1 MRPRISHWV
10 ATGFC
15 AFISYLA
22 LFGSATSGTNWA
34 LPAFFAFLPMC
45 FFFVAGI
52 TSQSYREVEQLRRRV
67 EELEQAQART
77 KPQE

>member
-1 MRPRISHWV
+1 MRPRVSHWV

-22 LFGSATSGTNWA
+22 LFASATSGTNWA

-45 FFFVAGI
+45 FFFVAGV
-52 TSQSYREVEQLRRRV
+52 TSQLQREVGQLRRRV
-67 EELEQAQART
+67 EELEEAQART
-77 KPQE
+77 TPQE